1 MNKGQKLYTSVNVT
15 LTLRVT
21 QYIFSITVTLNCYKF
36 LKLILFS
43 FCIYNCLMLI
53 SILRNLY
60 LEEAKIHTV
69 GLIFLNIKS

>member
-36 LKLILFS
+36 LKLFLSS
-43 FCIYNCLMLI
+43 FCILQLPIADFNV
-53 SILRNLY
+53 
-60 LEEAKIHTV
+60 EE
-69 GLIFLNIKS
+69 LIFGRSLNIYCGAHFSKY